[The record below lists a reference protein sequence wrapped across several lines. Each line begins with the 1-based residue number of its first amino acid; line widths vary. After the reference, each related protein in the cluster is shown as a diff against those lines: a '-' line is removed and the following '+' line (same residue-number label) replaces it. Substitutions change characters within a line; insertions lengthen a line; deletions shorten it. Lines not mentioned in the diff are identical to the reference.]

1 VEIGR
6 ELSEILRSQ
15 PRKNTR
21 SGLNGR
27 NPMVIQ
33 LVNVSIRPEQ
43 RDRWLELIR
52 ANVAQTLAEE
62 GCESYQV
69 SEDVA
74 APNNFVI
81 VEQWAS
87 LEAKYSNF
95 RAPEFGELMGTLGD
109 IIAGPPEVSINEVA
123 STLTLEEAL
132 AAAGVS
138 A

>member
-1 VEIGR
+1 
-6 ELSEILRSQ
+6 
-15 PRKNTR
+15 
-21 SGLNGR
+21 
-27 NPMVIQ
+27 MVIQ

-43 RDRWLELIR
+43 RDRWFELIR

-69 SEDVA
+69 SEDVD

-87 LEAKYSNF
+87 LEAKYSNL

-138 A
+138 G